1 MKNDIDALPNDP
13 ELLKKLLLEM
23 SVKCAHFEEMFRV
36 AQNKQFGKS
45 SEVCPDQGD
54 FFNEAEHVSDEEL
67 NSDLEQ
73 EEPEAASP
81 QRKKPTR
88 SKLPMDTLRETII
101 YDISDD
107 EKQCDC
113 CGHELHKMGEDK
125 SEKLEFVP
133 AQIKV
138 VEHVR
143 PKYSCRNCEK
153 TSIKVVIKQAPL
165 PPSIIPKSFAT
176 PSLLSQI
183 ITSKYQYALP
193 LYRQESM
200 FKQYGIALSRQTMSS
215 WALKCAEILKPLY
228 QHLHQ
233 VLLQQRVIHADETT
247 VNVLASEK
255 SKCYMWLYCTG
266 SDSPANS
273 AQATSNP
280 KIVLYDYHASRA
292 STCAIEFLQGYSGY
306 LQVDGYQGYASTK
319 ATLVGCWAH
328 ARRKFIEADVAQGKG
343 KSGKANFAVNFIKK
357 LYRIEIK
364 IKELSPE
371 EKYDYRQEH
380 AKPLLNE
387 FHVWLIK
394 SSEQVLPKTALG
406 KALSYNLN
414 QWPKLIRYL
423 EDGELNIDN
432 NRAERAIKPFVI
444 GRKNWMFSNAAKG
457 AEASAVLY
465 SLIETAKSNGL
476 VPFDYLHHIL
486 KELGEG
492 KPNAEDLLPWN
503 VSL

>member
-23 SVKCAHFEEMFRV
+23 SIKCAHFEEMFRV

-54 FFNEAEHVSDEEL
+54 FFNEVEHVSG
-67 NSDLEQ
+67 
-73 EEPEAASP
+73 EEPDNDPDRDESASP
-81 QRKKPTR
+81 KRKKPTR

-153 TSIKVVIKQAPL
+153 TSTKVVIKQAPL

-266 SDSPANS
+266 TDSPGNS
-273 AQATSNP
+273 AQATSNQN
-280 KIVLYDYHASRA
+280 IVLYDYHASRA
-292 STCAIEFLQGYSGY
+292 SACAIEFLQGYSGY
-306 LQVDGYQGYASTK
+306 LQVDGYQGYTSTK

-328 ARRKFIEADVAQGKG
+328 ARRKFIEADIAQGKG

-387 FHVWLIK
+387 FHTWLIK

-406 KALSYNLN
+406 TALSYNLK

-444 GRKNWMFSNAAKG
+444 GRKNWMFSNTTKG

-492 KPNAEDLLPWN
+492 KSNVEGLLPWN

>member
-45 SEVCPDQGD
+45 SEICPDQGD
-54 FFNEAEHVSDEEL
+54 FFNEAEHVSDEEPD
-67 NSDLEQ
+67 NDLDRD
-73 EEPEAASP
+73 EPEAASP
-81 QRKKPTR
+81 KRKKPTR

-138 VEHVR
+138 VEHIR
-143 PKYSCRNCEK
+143 PKYSCRHCEK
-153 TSIKVVIKQAPL
+153 TSTKVVIKQAPL

-233 VLLQQRVIHADETT
+233 A
-247 VNVLASEK
+247 
-255 SKCYMWLYCTG
+255 
-266 SDSPANS
+266 
-273 AQATSNP
+273 
-280 KIVLYDYHASRA
+280 
-292 STCAIEFLQGYSGY
+292 
-306 LQVDGYQGYASTK
+306 
-319 ATLVGCWAH
+319 
-328 ARRKFIEADVAQGKG
+328 
-343 KSGKANFAVNFIKK
+343 
-357 LYRIEIK
+357 
-364 IKELSPE
+364 
-371 EKYDYRQEH
+371 
-380 AKPLLNE
+380 
-387 FHVWLIK
+387 
-394 SSEQVLPKTALG
+394 
-406 KALSYNLN
+406 
-414 QWPKLIRYL
+414 
-423 EDGELNIDN
+423 
-432 NRAERAIKPFVI
+432 
-444 GRKNWMFSNAAKG
+444 
-457 AEASAVLY
+457 
-465 SLIETAKSNGL
+465 
-476 VPFDYLHHIL
+476 
-486 KELGEG
+486 
-492 KPNAEDLLPWN
+492 
-503 VSL
+503 

>member
-23 SVKCAHFEEMFRV
+23 SMKCAHFEEMFRV

-54 FFNEAEHVSDEEL
+54 FFNEVEHVSG
-67 NSDLEQ
+67 
-73 EEPEAASP
+73 EEPDNDLDRDEPASP
-81 QRKKPTR
+81 KRKKPTR

-153 TSIKVVIKQAPL
+153 TSTKVVIKQAPL

-266 SDSPANS
+266 TDSPGNS

-280 KIVLYDYHASRA
+280 NIVLYDYHASRA
-292 STCAIEFLQGYSGY
+292 SACAIEFLQSYSGY

-371 EKYDYRQEH
+371 EKYNYRQEH

-387 FHVWLIK
+387 FHTWLIK

-406 KALSYNLN
+406 TALIYNLK

-444 GRKNWMFSNAAKG
+444 GRKNWMFSNTTKG

-492 KPNAEDLLPWN
+492 KTSVEDLLPWN

>member
-23 SVKCAHFEEMFRV
+23 SIKCAHFEEIFRV

-54 FFNEAEHVSDEEL
+54 FFNEVEHVSG
-67 NSDLEQ
+67 
-73 EEPEAASP
+73 EEPDNDLDRDEPASP
-81 QRKKPTR
+81 KRKKPTR

-153 TSIKVVIKQAPL
+153 TSTKVVIKQAPL

-266 SDSPANS
+266 TDSPGNS

-280 KIVLYDYHASRA
+280 NIVLYDYHASRA
-292 STCAIEFLQGYSGY
+292 SACAIEFLQGYSGY

-371 EKYDYRQEH
+371 EKYNYRQEH

-387 FHVWLIK
+387 FHTWLIK

-406 KALSYNLN
+406 TALSYNLK

-444 GRKNWMFSNAAKG
+444 GRKNWMFSNTTKG

-492 KPNAEDLLPWN
+492 KSNTEGLLPWN